1 MAGVQE
7 QPNQAL
13 LQSTVPVKE
22 AAGGRGSVGLFTICP

>member
-13 LQSTVPVKE
+13 LQSTVPVIC
-22 AAGGRGSVGLFTICP
+22 RTLQICPYPDQIY